1 MQYVFTSK
9 FVVAPPIIR
18 AFKSNYT
25 AVVGSQVTLECN
37 ITAQGILSATF
48 GWNKN
53 GYTISH
59 DSTINNLSLAL
70 TLRNVTMEDSG
81 VYTCIARN
89 VVSYR
94 NDHIELAV
102 MQPMIAGS

>member
-1 MQYVFTSK
+1 MFTSG
-9 FVVAPPIIR
+9 FVLAPPIIR

-25 AVVGSQVTLECN
+25 AVIGSQVTLECN
-37 ITAQGILSATF
+37 ITAEGIPRATF

-53 GYTISH
+53 GYTISY
-59 DSTINNLSLAL
+59 DTAINDFSLAL
-70 TLRNVTMEDSG
+70 TLRNITIEDNG

-94 NDHIELAV
+94 NDHIGLAV
-102 MQPMIAGS
+102 MQPMAEGK